1 MAVETVLCTNPNT
14 KEEMTMKFLMTY
26 ASTSN
31 APPTPEQ
38 MAEIGRF
45 SEEMMKSGVLLMTG
59 GLQRPTKGVGIRLSG
74 SKFTVTDGPYPE
86 TKELI
91 DGFALIRAN
100 SKEEAIEH
108 AKRFM
113 KIAGDG
119 EGEVLQVFDS
129 AEIPG

>member
-1 MAVETVLCTNPNT
+1 
-14 KEEMTMKFLMTY
+14 MKFLMTY
-26 ASTSN
+26 ASTTN
-31 APPTPEQ
+31 APPTPET

-45 SEEMMKSGVLLMTG
+45 SEEMQKAGVLLMTG
-59 GLQRPTKGVGIRLSG
+59 GLQRPTKGTRIQYAGG
-74 SKFTVTDGPYPE
+74 KHTVTDGPFPE

-91 DGFALIRAN
+91 DGFALIQAK
-100 SKEEAIEH
+100 SKEEAIEM

-113 KIAGDG
+113 KIAGEG